1 MKHYSGELPTTA
13 NACSRPLNLDRAT
26 ANARSMVISAQQIDR
41 LSVVMSKKHTACNET
56 SCLEVGKTI
65 INIIIII
72 IIMLIFIITI
82 ITGFQLYSFFWEAKH
97 NSALGHFEGSKTMNN
112 NHPQHHHGL
121 TVFLRAP
128 RWMLLQSM
136 LFGPCHCRVAVGAE
150 DCVLDRI
157 MAVFKNKQS
166 KQVLVRVLV

>member
-1 MKHYSGELPTTA
+1 
-13 NACSRPLNLDRAT
+13 
-26 ANARSMVISAQQIDR
+26 
-41 LSVVMSKKHTACNET
+41 MSKKHTACNET
-56 SCLEVGKTI
+56 SCLEVGKTL

-128 RWMLLQSM
+128 GWMLLQSM

-166 KQVLVRVLV
+166 KQVLVRVLVWTTRINTQVLGGMEVTWSGIETNFHETQPFPGSQQV